1 MSQANS
7 TYQDNREQ
15 NVPHF
20 QSTTGRNIKK
30 PEVDQSMLGIN
41 SYHSPNTGG
50 KSFDYQEKYA
60 DEPFGEELKDNSR
73 VFKVYLDE
81 AEIFDDDMIRG
92 FRETIDSLLVF
103 AALFSGVVTSF
114 VIATI
119 SALQPDYSQ
128 ITAVLLVEQVQIL
141 RAAGNAT
148 AINAISKSTVDLQNV
163 SVATDDLWI
172 NGLFLASLSLAL
184 ATALLSVLVKQW
196 LQAYSSILAGSAKQK
211 ALIRQFRCAGFEKWK
226 VPEIVG
232 ILPLI
237 LHTSL
242 ALFLIGLSL
251 YISELHSSLSW
262 IVVTVTILAFA
273 FYVGSLLIPQVWLE
287 CPYRIPLLFVPAEYI
302 IYPSK
307 VLLWL
312 FKWII
317 AKFQDIIPAWKGKK
331 PSSDHIP
338 NSKKKNGFPSLQQAS
353 LRSTEHD
360 YLGNNEKKEPIVA
373 DILVWLFSLES
384 NQSIQEILA
393 QPIGAFLMD
402 ENWEILYSKLQHHA
416 DRAAKAIW
424 VTLSKLQE
432 LDFKKLN
439 NQVLSILEAF
449 SQPKEY
455 LLDLGTTRY
464 WDHFKRGTVDYW
476 DHLVSNNESKTISKY
491 FEYSNPHSV
500 WRIDVEKFGINK
512 EWKNNALLEAVSN
525 NDLEMI
531 KVLVNNKANVNAQG
545 GQFGNALQAAA
556 RQGNLEIAKFLL
568 ENKADVNAQGG
579 NLGNALQAAA
589 LRGNLETAKLLLENE
604 ADVNAQGGHFGNA
617 LQAAAYQGNLEI
629 SKFLLENK
637 ADVNAQGG
645 EFGNALEAAAIQG
658 NLEIAK
664 FLVENKADVNA
675 QGGVFENALLAAA
688 YQGYLGIAEFLLENK
703 ADVNAQEGV
712 LGTALQIAAYRGNL
726 EIAKFLVENKADVNA
741 QGGQFGNALQ
751 AAASQGNLDIIKFL
765 VENEADVNAQG
776 TFGSALDTAAS
787 HGNLDIVK
795 FLVEEKNVDVNAPQ
809 GIHETPL
816 QAAAYYG
823 HLHIV
828 KYLAGHSAIVM
839 TQELFAN
846 ALQAAERG
854 EHENVVKFLRS
865 IQPDLQK

>member
-7 TYQDNREQ
+7 TDQDNREQ
-15 NVPHF
+15 NVPHS
-20 QSTTGRNIKK
+20 QGTTGRNIKK
-30 PEVDQSMLGIN
+30 PEFDQSMLGIHSN
-41 SYHSPNTGG
+41 YSPNTGG
-50 KSFDYQEKYA
+50 RSFDYTEKYA
-60 DEPFGEELKDNSR
+60 EEPFGEELKDNSR

-148 AINAISKSTVDLQNV
+148 AINAIPKSTVDLQNV

-211 ALIRQFRCAGFEKWK
+211 ALIRQFRYAGFEKWK

-262 IVVTVTILAFA
+262 IVVTVTSLAFA
-273 FYVGSLLIPQVWLE
+273 FYVGSFLIPQVWLE

-317 AKFQDIIPAWKGKK
+317 AKFQEGFRTGKEEESSFDDI
-331 PSSDHIP
+331 ST
-338 NSKKKNGFPSLQQAS
+338 NSVQKNGFPLLLQAS

-360 YLGNNEKKEPIVA
+360 HLGNNEAKEPIVA
-373 DILVWLFSLES
+373 DILVWLLSLES

-402 ENWEILYSKLQHHA
+402 ENWESLYCQLQNDA

-424 VTLSKLQE
+424 VTLSKFHE
-432 LDFKKLN
+432 SDFERLN
-439 NQVLSILEAF
+439 NQVLSIFEAF
-449 SQPKEY
+449 SRTP
-455 LLDLGTTRY
+455 Y
-464 WDHFKRGTVDYW
+464 WDHFKKGTVDYW
-476 DHLVSNNESKTISKY
+476 NHLVFKNESKIISKC
-491 FEYSNPHSV
+491 FEYCMPHTRG
-500 WRIDVEKFGINK
+500 RIDVEKF
-512 EWKNNALLEAVSN
+512 
-525 NDLEMI
+525 
-531 KVLVNNKANVNAQG
+531 
-545 GQFGNALQAAA
+545 
-556 RQGNLEIAKFLL
+556 
-568 ENKADVNAQGG
+568 
-579 NLGNALQAAA
+579 
-589 LRGNLETAKLLLENE
+589 
-604 ADVNAQGGHFGNA
+604 
-617 LQAAAYQGNLEI
+617 
-629 SKFLLENK
+629 
-637 ADVNAQGG
+637 
-645 EFGNALEAAAIQG
+645 
-658 NLEIAK
+658 
-664 FLVENKADVNA
+664 
-675 QGGVFENALLAAA
+675 
-688 YQGYLGIAEFLLENK
+688 
-703 ADVNAQEGV
+703 
-712 LGTALQIAAYRGNL
+712 
-726 EIAKFLVENKADVNA
+726 
-741 QGGQFGNALQ
+741 
-751 AAASQGNLDIIKFL
+751 
-765 VENEADVNAQG
+765 
-776 TFGSALDTAAS
+776 
-787 HGNLDIVK
+787 
-795 FLVEEKNVDVNAPQ
+795 
-809 GIHETPL
+809 
-816 QAAAYYG
+816 
-823 HLHIV
+823 
-828 KYLAGHSAIVM
+828 
-839 TQELFAN
+839 
-846 ALQAAERG
+846 
-854 EHENVVKFLRS
+854 
-865 IQPDLQK
+865 